1 MKTLLTILL
10 TLGLVACSG
19 EKKPEIRWVLTHKA
33 MTAEEHARID
43 AHVREILSHVPQSIS
58 GHDQDLDD
66 YARAVYKGALESLTP
81 PRFFESEWHEPY
93 WVETGRWRS
102 DEPAQGV
109 K

>member
-1 MKTLLTILL
+1 MKTLMALL
-10 TLGLVACSG
+10 LLLGLVACG
-19 EKKPEIRWVLTHKA
+19 GPTKPEIRWVLTHKA

-43 AHVREILSHVPQSIS
+43 AHVREVLSHVPQNIS

-66 YARAVYKGALESLTP
+66 YAKQVYRGALETLTP

-93 WVETGRWRS
+93 WVETGRWRAA
-102 DEPAQGV
+102 EPAPAA